1 MLAAKEVNEQNCA
14 EVVIPHPTCCVTSN
28 WLKVGDYV
36 EFALCVLNFIGVICT
51 DWKLRVVLIF
61 FNVFCKTAAARKAT
75 FSQGH
80 FITGVVMSHL
90 KFDR

>member
-36 EFALCVLNFIGVICT
+36 EFALCVLNSIDVICT
-51 DWKLRVVLIF
+51 DWEPRVALIF
-61 FNVFCKTAAARKAT
+61 FHVFLQNSCSKEGNLFAGPFHYWRC
-75 FSQGH
+75 H
-80 FITGVVMSHL
+80 EPL
-90 KFDR
+90 KI